1 MLFNSWE
8 FLIFFP
14 LITVIYFLL
23 PKKFRN
29 PVLLAASCYFYMSY
43 IPVYIFIL
51 FFLITLDF
59 TLGII
64 IESAPKG
71 KKYHWLVLSIAA
83 NVFTLLF
90 FKYFDFFT
98 GHSILLPIGLS
109 FHTLQSMSY
118 VIEVARGRQK
128 AERNYLTYSLFVM
141 FYPQLVAGPIERPQ
155 TLLKQFY
162 DDHKF
167 ELNRVLSGAT
177 LMLVGFYKKVV
188 IADYISV
195 LVDPVFKNPSLSSG
209 TDILLAGIV
218 FPVQIYCDFSGYSD
232 IARGAAKIMGFELSL
247 NFNQPFNALNI
258 TELWNRWHISLYSWF
273 RDYVYIPLG
282 GSQRSNLVT
291 CFNMLLVFLLSGL
304 WHGTGWGFIVW
315 AELNGVM
322 VTILYFTA
330 DFRKTKSI
338 FQNKILSI
346 AATYLFFSFTA
357 IFFRS
362 PSIGQSFD
370 MVSRLLTGGAPT
382 VASVFNVM
390 LTLAL
395 IFSLESI
402 HFFER
407 NELNIKL
414 ALTSSASWLRWSIY
428 YVCTVSFLLLTYLS
442 LTNQNVIDQPF
453 IYFQF

>member
-14 LITVIYFLL
+14 LITAIYFLL

-64 IESAPKG
+64 IESAPKE

-90 FKYFDFFT
+90 FKYFDFLT

-177 LMLVGFYKKVV
+177 LMLIGFYKKVV